1 MNMQGSLCIATESSA
16 ESTMR
21 SILRMYM
28 RSRYLRGVLVASIV
42 GLLALPSLSKA
53 ATLTPDVTT
62 YQKAQ
67 VTEIVSATRAN
78 IPGTNTEASTQKIAV
93 RLLDGPGQG
102 STVTFDNDYIQ
113 LGVGD
118 IFYLRHQTNNLDG
131 TDYYSVADPYRLNII
146 FGLTGLFLILVL
158 LFGGRQGL
166 RGLASLCGSLIL
178 ILYVLLPGILHGYP
192 PVWMAV
198 GVSSL
203 IIIVGSYITH
213 GFNRTTSAAVLGMI
227 ATVLVTG
234 ALGYWAVHA
243 AHLSGYNSDEST
255 YLTFNTNGQID
266 LVGLLFGG
274 IMIGLLGVLYDIAI
288 GQAVAIEELF
298 RAGAHLSR
306 LQIYQRGIR
315 IGREH
320 IGALINTLAIAY
332 VGASLPLL
340 LLLYTNTVGW
350 QFTINSEIIATEII
364 RILIG
369 SIGLILG
376 VPTTT
381 LIASYMLSA
390 HMKPSQTGDHS
401 HHH

>member
-1 MNMQGSLCIATESSA
+1 MLCRKT
-16 ESTMR
+16 
-21 SILRMYM
+21 
-28 RSRYLRGVLVASIV
+28 VLL
-42 GLLALPSLSKA
+42 GFFPLLLAFPLFCHA
-53 ATLTPDVTT
+53 AALVGDTET

-67 VTEIVSATRAN
+67 VVQIISTTTAPIA
-78 IPGTNTEASTQKIAV
+78 GTDTNEFTQKIV
-93 RLLDGPGQG
+93 VQILDGPDKGT
-102 STVTFDNDYIQ
+102 SVTFDNDYIQ
-113 LGVGD
+113 LNVGD
-118 IFYLRHQTNNLDG
+118 IFYLRHQASAFDG
-131 TDYYSVADPYRLNII
+131 PEYYSVADPYRLNVI
-146 FGLTGLFLILVL
+146 FGLAGLFFLLVL

-192 PVWMAV
+192 PVWMAI

-203 IIIVGSYITH
+203 IIIAGSYITH

-227 ATVLVTG
+227 TTVLISG

-243 AHLSGYNSDEST
+243 AQLSGYNSEEST
-255 YLTFNTNGQID
+255 YLVFSTNGKID

-306 LQIYQRGIR
+306 IHVYQRGIR

-320 IGALINTLAIAY
+320 IGALVNTLAIAY
-332 VGASLPLL
+332 VGAALPLL
-340 LLLYTNTVGW
+340 LLLYTNTTGW

-369 SIGLILG
+369 SIGLILA
-376 VPTTT
+376 VPVTT

-390 HMKPSQTGDHS
+390 SVTSSQTGEDNG
-401 HHH
+401 HHHH

>member
-1 MNMQGSLCIATESSA
+1 MRRNILLLLGFLCLLCIF
-16 ESTMR
+16 
-21 SILRMYM
+21 
-28 RSRYLRGVLVASIV
+28 
-42 GLLALPSLSKA
+42 PSLSEA
-53 ATLTPDVTT
+53 QTLATPTDT

-67 VTEIVSATRAN
+67 VTSIISTSTEDIA
-78 IPGTNTEASTQKIAV
+78 GTNTTEPAQTIAV
-93 RLLDGPGQG
+93 EILDGPEKGTSIQ
-102 STVTFDNDYIQ
+102 FDNDYIQ
-113 LGVGD
+113 LAVGD
-118 IFYLRHQTNNLDG
+118 IFYLRHETNSLG
-131 TDYYSVADPYRLNII
+131 GPEYYSVADPYRLNVILGLAGLFVLLIVI
-146 FGLTGLFLILVL
+146 FGGK
-158 LFGGRQGL
+158 QGV

-192 PVWMAV
+192 PVWMAI

-203 IIIVGSYITH
+203 IIVVGSYITH
-213 GFNRTTSAAVLGMI
+213 GLNRTTSAAVLGMI
-227 ATVLVTG
+227 ATVCITG
-234 ALGYWAVHA
+234 TLGYWAVHA
-243 AHLSGYNSDEST
+243 AHLSGYNSEEST

-298 RAGAHLSR
+298 RAGTHLSR
-306 LQIYQRGIR
+306 LHIYQRGIR

-320 IGALINTLAIAY
+320 IGALVNTLAIAY

-350 QFTINSEIIATEII
+350 AFTINSEIISTEII

-369 SIGLILG
+369 SIGLVLG
-376 VPTTT
+376 VPITT

-390 HMKPSQTGDHS
+390 NMKSSSTGESQA